1 MNYIVAS
8 IPFWAESKDIDW
20 ETYFRAHSSKFLSD
34 MPTLDIS
41 RNTLTKHV
49 TELVEKGLIKRKI
62 INRTIPYFKA
72 TEKWLYA
79 APNDESGL
87 AQKWGKYLHKNCGQ
101 YKAIINQIKKEKN
114 KKEIENIIDS
124 NLDAELKVKTAEEI
138 YEQLNNEATLSQKS
152 PSFE

>member
-1 MNYIVAS
+1 
-8 IPFWAESKDIDW
+8 
-20 ETYFRAHSSKFLSD
+20 

-62 INRTIPYFKA
+62 VNRTIPYFKA

-87 AQKWGKYLHKNCGQ
+87 AQK
-101 YKAIINQIKKEKN
+101 
-114 KKEIENIIDS
+114 
-124 NLDAELKVKTAEEI
+124 
-138 YEQLNNEATLSQKS
+138 
-152 PSFE
+152 